1 MVQQGRFGCYTS
13 SLSKSPARRRGM
25 AAVERLLLL
34 RHARAGTKIPDPVQD
49 FGRGLDA
56 DGEAIAARLPAAV
69 VHYLVPSEILSSPYR
84 RCVDTVRPLAKTLG
98 LTIVEDARLAGR
110 CSGPELRVILQQ
122 LPANA
127 VVSRTAKS
135 SRKSSTIPLAVRRAP
150 SGSSSGGLVASSSPR
165 STSTRRRAPEMTG
178 ASELSRNRPSVRR
191 TI

>member
-1 MVQQGRFGCYTS
+1 
-13 SLSKSPARRRGM
+13 M

-49 FGRGLDA
+49 FDRGLDT

-69 VHYLVPSEILSSPYR
+69 VHHLVPSEILSSPYR

-110 CSGPELRVILQQ
+110 CSGPELRDILQQ

-127 VVSRTAKS
+127 VVCTHGEIIEKVFDDPVSCAKGAFWIIERRTGSQLVPA
-135 SRKSSTIPLAVRRAP
+135 LYVDAP
-150 SGSSSGGLVASSSPR
+150 
-165 STSTRRRAPEMTG
+165 TG
-178 ASELSRNRPSVRR
+178 A
-191 TI
+191 